1 MQEWLNF
8 FFFVFFLLLVF
19 IYSNYV
25 NFISMIFY
33 GEFFWILLYII
44 TVSVG
49 SYIDDITVISF
60 SFFLLGFAG
69 LEYCF
74 GLLLLILFKE
84 LNITNFL
91 LNTNTNDISTTNT
104 TKLLNNFYY

>member
-1 MQEWLNF
+1 M
-8 FFFVFFLLLVF
+8 FLLLL

-33 GEFFWILLYII
+33 GELFWILLYII
-44 TVSVG
+44 SITVG
-49 SYIDDITVISF
+49 SYLDDLTVISF

-74 GLLLLILFKE
+74 GLLILLLFKE
-84 LNITNFL
+84 LNVTNFL
-91 LNTNTNDISTTNT
+91 FNYNTSELSNSNT
-104 TKLLNNFYY
+104 TKILNNFYY

>member
-1 MQEWLNF
+1 MQEWLHF
-8 FFFVFFLLLVF
+8 FFFVYILLLVF

-33 GEFFWILLYII
+33 GEFLWILLYII
-44 TVSVG
+44 AVTVG

-74 GLLLLILFKE
+74 GFLLLILFKE
-84 LNITNFL
+84 LNISNLL
-91 LNTNTNDISTTNT
+91 LNFNDSYNSYKNLTNMYI
-104 TKLLNNFYY
+104 

>member
-8 FFFVFFLLLVF
+8 FFFIFFLLLVF

-33 GEFFWILLYII
+33 GELFWILLYLI
-44 TVSVG
+44 TVTVG
-49 SYIDDITVISF
+49 SYIDDLTIISF

-91 LNTNTNDISTTNT
+91 INNNDNYITTQNST
-104 TKLLNNFYY
+104 KILNNFYY